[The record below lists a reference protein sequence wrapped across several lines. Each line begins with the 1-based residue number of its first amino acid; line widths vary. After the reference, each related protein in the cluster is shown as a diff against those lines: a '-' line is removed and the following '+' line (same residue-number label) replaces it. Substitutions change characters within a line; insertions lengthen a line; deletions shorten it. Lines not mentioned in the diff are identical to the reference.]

1 MDVDMMQD
9 WTLFVVSGELVP
21 DTEKEGWRGFIGMEE
36 TCEKHYNVG
45 QTKWR
50 RLLDVGEVARMGTKH
65 GRDLNKNPQCG
76 ERKQSEK
83 QSDIQENREKHRGKA
98 LGCLTL

>member
-65 GRDLNKNPQCG
+65 GCDLNRNAQCG
-76 ERKQSEK
+76 KRKQSEK
-83 QSDIQENREKHRGKA
+83 QREKNREEKLRRVSHCDF
-98 LGCLTL
+98 LL